1 MARNKQQTGISKE
14 SVKIVLLGEGRVG
27 KTSLLA
33 RFIHN
38 NFKED
43 QQATI
48 QAAFM
53 SRQLQIDSQQVEVAL
68 WDTAGQ
74 ERFHSLAPLY
84 YRDADA
90 ALLVYDISD
99 RDTLERVRH
108 WVKELRTMVGDD
120 IVLTIVGNKSD
131 LERERAVSQEEA
143 AAFAQSIGAQHVSA
157 SAKTG
162 QGIEAA
168 VSGTAQMVL
177 ASRKRL
183 GGSARPPGSTGRRP
197 GSIVI
202 ADGPGTRTQG
212 SSCC

>member
-1 MARNKQQTGISKE
+1 M
-14 SVKIVLLGEGRVG
+14 KIVLLGEGRVG
-27 KTSLLA
+27 KTSLMA

-38 NFKED
+38 SFKED

-90 ALLVYDISD
+90 ALLVYDITD

-108 WVKELRTMVGDD
+108 WVKELRTVVGDA

-131 LERERAVSQEEA
+131 LARERTVPEQVSAE
-143 AAFAQSIGAQHVSA
+143 FAQSIGAQHVSV

-168 VSGTAQMVL
+168 VFNTAQKVL
-177 ASRKRL
+177 ASRKER
-183 GGSARPPGSTGRRP
+183 GASGRPPGSTGRRP
-197 GSIVI
+197 GGIVI
-202 ADGPGTRTQG
+202 AEGGGGSDRG